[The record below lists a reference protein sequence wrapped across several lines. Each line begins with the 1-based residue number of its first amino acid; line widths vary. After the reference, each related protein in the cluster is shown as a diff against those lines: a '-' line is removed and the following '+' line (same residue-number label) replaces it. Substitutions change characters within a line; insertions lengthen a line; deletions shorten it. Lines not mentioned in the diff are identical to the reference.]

1 MKLHA
6 DPLTALNTVT
16 AYGPGFIDINQTRH
30 HGHLLVSPDRPV
42 AAWTVA
48 GFASLRSEDFEELA
62 ELEPEVVLLGTGER
76 QRFVSPA
83 LTAAL
88 ARQRVGVECMTTA
101 AACRTYNILMAEGRR
116 VVAAFLQEA

>member
-42 AAWTVA
+42 APWTVTD
-48 GFASLRSEDFEELA
+48 FASLRGEDFAALA
-62 ELEPEVVLLGTGER
+62 DLAPEVVLLGTGER
-76 QRFVSPA
+76 QRFIRPS

-88 ARQRVGVECMTTA
+88 AAQGVGVECMTTA

-116 VVAAFLQEA
+116 GVAAFLQEA

>member
-30 HGHLLVSPDRPV
+30 HGHLLVCPDRPV
-42 AAWTVA
+42 AAWPVA
-48 GFASLRSEDFEELA
+48 GFAALRSEDFQALA
-62 ELEPEVVLLGTGER
+62 ALEPEVVLLGTGER

-83 LTAAL
+83 LTGAL
-88 ARQRVGVECMTTA
+88 SRLRIGVECMTTA

-116 VVAAFLQEA
+116 VVAAFLQEP